1 MPTQICFLWGSKS
14 TAFLWGRNANGNI
27 LIKIINRFWLCEK
40 WVWNIGITDI
50 VVILILVS
58 RKQLKETW
66 PLCLPYL
73 KLKFPII
80 LRMFMQK
87 SSTTQIFF
95 TLLLQS
101 DNELPMPEMQKNSGV
116 TDFVF
121 EIKWVENYPN
131 FDKPAL
137 VTQRGLSG
145 C

>member
-1 MPTQICFLWGSKS
+1 
-14 TAFLWGRNANGNI
+14 
-27 LIKIINRFWLCEK
+27 
-40 WVWNIGITDI
+40 
-50 VVILILVS
+50 
-58 RKQLKETW
+58 
-66 PLCLPYL
+66 
-73 KLKFPII
+73 
-80 LRMFMQK
+80 MFMQK

-101 DNELPMPEMQKNSGV
+101 DNELPMPEMQKNLGV

-121 EIKWVENYPN
+121 KIKWVENYPN